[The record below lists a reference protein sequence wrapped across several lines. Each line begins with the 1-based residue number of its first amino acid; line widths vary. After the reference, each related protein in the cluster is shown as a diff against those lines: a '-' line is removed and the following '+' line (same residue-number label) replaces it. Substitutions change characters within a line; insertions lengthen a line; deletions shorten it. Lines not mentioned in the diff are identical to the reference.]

1 MERPTV
7 RSYSIR
13 GSRITVAQRQAKTAL
28 QIVHGIEFKQEIID
42 LKAIFP
48 KAHKV
53 IMEIG
58 FGMGEATAII
68 AKNHPDNAYIAV
80 DVHPPGIGKLLSR
93 IDEDKLS
100 NVKVIEDVDVHPPG
114 IGKLLSRIDEDK
126 LANVKVIEDDVH
138 VVLQHMFADHCLDGI
153 HLFFP
158 DPWPKKKH
166 HKRRIVND
174 GFLQLIH
181 PKLKKGGFIHIATDW
196 VPYATSIQEVFSN
209 SDLFAGGVIPKPEW
223 RPVTRFED
231 QGIDKDHAVND
242 MYYVA
247 Q

>member
-28 QIVHGIEFKQEIID
+28 QMVHGIEFKQEIID

-48 KAHKV
+48 EANKV

-68 AKNHPDNAYIAV
+68 AKNHPENAYIAV

-93 IDEDKLS
+93 IDEEKLT
-100 NVKVIEDVDVHPPG
+100 
-114 IGKLLSRIDEDK
+114 
-126 LANVKVIEDDVH
+126 NVKVIEDDVH
-138 VVLQHMFADHCLDGI
+138 VVLEHMFADQSLDGI
-153 HLFFP
+153 HLYFP

-166 HKRRIVND
+166 NKRRIVND

-181 PKLKKGGFIHIATDW
+181 PKLKKDGFIHIATDW
-196 VPYATSIQEVFSN
+196 VPYAIAIQEVFSK
-209 SDLFAGGVIPKPEW
+209 SDLFAGGVIAKPEW

-242 MYYVA
+242 MYYTA